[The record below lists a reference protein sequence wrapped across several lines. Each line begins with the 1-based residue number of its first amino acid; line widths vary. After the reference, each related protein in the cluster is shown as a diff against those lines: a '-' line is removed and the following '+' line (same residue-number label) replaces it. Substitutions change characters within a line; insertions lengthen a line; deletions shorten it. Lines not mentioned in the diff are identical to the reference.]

1 MIGLLCFVLA
11 ILASPFK
18 SKLRL
23 EAENAV
29 LRHQLIVLRRRLRG
43 RVRLTNHDRWFF
55 IQLYRWFPSILK
67 VLTIIR
73 PETLVRWHRAGFRC
87 YWRWKSRPQ
96 GGRPQIDTELRVL
109 IRRMSIE
116 NPLWGAPRIHGE
128 LLKLG
133 FEVAQSSVAKYMVK
147 RRGPPSQGWRTF
159 LRNHAPDIAA
169 MDLFV
174 VPTIGFDLL
183 YAFVIVRLDR
193 RDLVW
198 INVTTNPTAEWVARQ
213 ITEAFPW
220 DGAPRYM
227 IRDRDRIYGS
237 VVTRRLRAMGIRDK
251 PTAPA
256 SPWQNG
262 FAERLIGSIRREC
275 VDHIV
280 CPGRGASRQI
290 LKSFALYYNNFRT
303 HRSLNEDAP
312 VSRPVQ
318 QSETFVHNPSS
329 AGFTITTSGFRFLV
343 HTPWCKW
350 PASWKNARVS
360 KFRPTP
366 SSPTDPDALAGL
378 RDGTQSVK
386 VQLTLVEDTAVPKNG
401 ERSVGVAPQYA
412 SALCKTANCQTLVSL
427 TLAHGEVPVM
437 IALRRWLR
445 APSARIVQPTSVR
458 TRAGRWR
465 TISTGSQR
473 LRPT

>member
-1 MIGLLCFVLA
+1 MFALFCFVKA

-18 SKLRL
+18 SKSRL

-29 LRHQLIVLRRRLRG
+29 LRHQLIVLRRKVHG
-43 RVRLTNHDRWFF
+43 RVRLTNNDRWFF
-55 IQLYRWFPSILK
+55 IQLYRWFPSILQ
-67 VLTIIR
+67 VLTIVR

-87 YWRWKSRPQ
+87 YWRWKSRSR
-96 GGRPQIDTELRVL
+96 GGRPQIEADLRVL

-147 RRGPPSQGWRTF
+147 RRGLPSQGWRIF

-169 MDLFV
+169 MDLFI
-174 VPTIGFDLL
+174 VPAIGFDLL

-213 ITEAFPW
+213 LIEAFPW
-220 DGAPRYM
+220 DGAPRYL

-237 VVTRRLRAMGIRDK
+237 IVTRRMRAMGIRDK

-275 VDHIV
+275 LDHFIV
-280 CPGRGASRQI
+280 LGEEHLRRI
-290 LKSFALYYNNFRT
+290 LRAYARYYNEIRT
-303 HRSLNEDAP
+303 HRSLDKDAP

-318 QSETFVHNPSS
+318 RTGIIS
-329 AGFTITTSGFRFLV
+329 
-343 HTPWCKW
+343 
-350 PASWKNARVS
+350 
-360 KFRPTP
+360 
-366 SSPTDPDALAGL
+366 SSPILGGL
-378 RDGTQSVK
+378 HY
-386 VQLTLVEDTAVPKNG
+386 
-401 ERSVGVAPQYA
+401 QY
-412 SALCKTANCQTLVSL
+412 
-427 TLAHGEVPVM
+427 
-437 IALRRWLR
+437 
-445 APSARIVQPTSVR
+445 VR
-458 TRAGRWR
+458 V
-465 TISTGSQR
+465 
-473 LRPT
+473 